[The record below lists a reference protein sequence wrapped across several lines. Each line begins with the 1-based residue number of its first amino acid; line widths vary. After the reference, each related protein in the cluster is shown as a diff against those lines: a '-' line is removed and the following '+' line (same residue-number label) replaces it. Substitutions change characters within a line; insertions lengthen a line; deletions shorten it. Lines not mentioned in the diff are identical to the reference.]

1 MFPEFKFS
9 KKITKNIFLGNH
21 KVVISSCEKKLGMLK
36 TKLLGMVFGLFVL
49 GNSVYAQMSRAE
61 FDQLYVELE
70 GTYQIQMVNT
80 RQQPAINS
88 DSYLRIREERKQSE
102 GSVIVVNEKVQ
113 IYILSQDEVNRG
125 VRFEEEERVAYIT
138 K

>member
-1 MFPEFKFS
+1 
-9 KKITKNIFLGNH
+9 
-21 KVVISSCEKKLGMLK
+21 MLK
-36 TKLLGMVFGLFVL
+36 TKLLGIVFGLFVL
-49 GNSVYAQMSRAE
+49 GNSIYAQMSRAE
-61 FDQLYVELE
+61 FDQLYAELE

-88 DSYLRIREERKQSE
+88 DSYLRIKEERKQSE
-102 GSVIVVNEKVQ
+102 GIYISVNEKVQ
-113 IYILSQDEVNRG
+113 IYVLSQDEINRG